1 MIKHSIQSLGK
12 FILLSLVFTTLLFS
26 GGKQDVENESGN
38 PTEQLEKIKNE
49 LQKVEEKLSEVPQA
63 QEKIKALQKVINNTL
78 NREKELTIIY
88 LNLRK
93 ACRIQ
98 KAKDEIR
105 GFEYSRIE
113 RRFQDCQ
120 QEVQAT
126 IGENGFSHRKF
137 MKQIAQFKETVKQ
150 HINDAEDLVNEA
162 DVLAEEKEYIKE
174 SIGHLKDQMNLGE

>member
-38 PTEQLEKIKNE
+38 PAEQLEKIKNE

-137 MKQIAQFKETVKQ
+137 MRDIKKFKKMVQ
-150 HINDAEDLVNEA
+150 NHIYKAEDLIDKSNLLENKRKY
-162 DVLAEEKEYIKE
+162 LKISLEQLKEMANTK
-174 SIGHLKDQMNLGE
+174 

>member
-49 LQKVEEKLSEVPQA
+49 LQKIEEKLNEVPRA
-63 QEKIKALQKVINNTL
+63 QEKIKALQKVITNTL
-78 NREKELTIIY
+78 NRQKELATIY
-88 LNLRK
+88 LDLRK

-98 KAKDEIR
+98 KARDEIR
-105 GFEYSRIE
+105 GLEYSRIE

-126 IGENGFSHRKF
+126 IGKNGLNHRKF
-137 MKQIAQFKETVKQ
+137 MRDIKKFKKMVQNNIYE
-150 HINDAEDLVNEA
+150 AEDLIDKSKLLENKRKYLKISLEQ
-162 DVLAEEKEYIKE
+162 LKEMAK
-174 SIGHLKDQMNLGE
+174 Q

>member
-1 MIKHSIQSLGK
+1 LIKHSIQSLGK

-38 PTEQLEKIKNE
+38 PAEQLEQFQQQ
-49 LQKVEEKLSEVPQA
+49 LQEVEGKLKAIPQA
-63 QEKIKALQKVINNTL
+63 QEKIKDLEKLMSKTL
-78 NREKELTIIY
+78 NRQKKLAK
-88 LNLRK
+88 LALSLRK
-93 ACRIQ
+93 KCNIK
-98 KAKDEIR
+98 KARDEIN
-105 GFEYSRIE
+105 GLSYERIE
-113 RRFQDCQ
+113 KRYRTCKKGVDRLL
-120 QEVQAT
+120 
-126 IGENGFSHRKF
+126 GKNGFSHRKF